1 MQYVQP
7 IKSDTIIANGLHRKH
22 CLFGRTATNAR
33 IIKMSPLTAT
43 LVSNKCQLSKWCYFT
58 PDIQAQGGGV
68 EDLQGWAFTTLN
80 HTCIA
85 TEARSQRGPGRTR
98 SSRLMPE
105 NSFGLVMSPTTIIQ
119 VSRPSRLRPKQLGW
133 YFTSVTFA
141 YCVDRYIRGK
151 PSDEGCN

>member
-58 PDIQAQGGGV
+58 PDIQEQGGV

-85 TEARSQRGPGRTR
+85 RGPFSTRTWSYTELTIDAR
-98 SSRLMPE
+98 K
-105 NSFGLVMSPTTIIQ
+105 LVWPGNEPNHNHTSQSPITSEAKTTWL
-119 VSRPSRLRPKQLGW
+119 V
-133 YFTSVTFA
+133 FH
-141 YCVDRYIRGK
+141 
-151 PSDEGCN
+151 